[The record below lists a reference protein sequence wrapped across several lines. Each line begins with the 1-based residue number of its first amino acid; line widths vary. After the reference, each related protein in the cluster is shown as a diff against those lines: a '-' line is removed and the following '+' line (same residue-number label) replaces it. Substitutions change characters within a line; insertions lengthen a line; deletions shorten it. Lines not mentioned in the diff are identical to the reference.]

1 MFMNHAIHQS
11 KKYNLYVT
19 ATLTE
24 LIDNNMRILKSR
36 INPKTIKVFFDM
48 LNKKARH
55 EKYVNILRA
64 LVNCDGEAV
73 ISN

>member
-1 MFMNHAIHQS
+1 MNHAISQTP
-11 KKYNLYVT
+11 KCPLYVEP
-19 ATLTE
+19 TLTE

-36 INPKTIKVFFDM
+36 INKTTIKEFFEM
-48 LNKKARH
+48 LNSKSRH
-55 EKYVNILRA
+55 EKYVKILRA